1 MIGRTKRSWRLF
13 EASRPGHRFQ
23 ERYRRQQARE
33 GGWRDPRRLFFVV
46 GGLLIAI
53 VSLVFGVLP
62 GPGTLTFFL
71 GLGMIAGEF
80 HPVARLLGWAE
91 VRLRRAARAAR
102 EVWADASPAGKA
114 VIALVVLIVV
124 AALAYGAYSLLF
136 GGRG

>member
-1 MIGRTKRSWRLF
+1 MIGRTKQSWRLF

-23 ERYRRQQARE
+23 ERYRRQQASE

-53 VSLVFGVLP
+53 VSLVAGVLP

-80 HPVARLLGWAE
+80 YPVARLLDWAE
-91 VRLRRAARAAR
+91 VKLRKAAQAGR
-102 EVWADASPAGKA
+102 EVWADASPAGRT
-114 VIALVVLIVV
+114 VIALMVLIVV
-124 AALAYGAYSLLF
+124 ALLAYGAYSLLF
-136 GGRG
+136 GGR